1 VRTPA
6 AVLKSRRDQRRAMDK
21 AILRALRAV
30 WSKYLTEGD
39 LSPEVRH
46 ELAGLE
52 LARRRI
58 R

>member
-1 VRTPA
+1 
-6 AVLKSRRDQRRAMDK
+6 MDK